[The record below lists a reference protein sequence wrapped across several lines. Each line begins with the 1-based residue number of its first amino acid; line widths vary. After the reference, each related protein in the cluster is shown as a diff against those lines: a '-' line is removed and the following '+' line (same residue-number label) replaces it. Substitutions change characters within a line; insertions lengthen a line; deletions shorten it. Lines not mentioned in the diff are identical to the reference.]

1 MNVLDSMD
9 LESLIQRAKNNDP
22 IALDIIYRNYH
33 AKMLGICLNI
43 IKYDKEIASDLVHDA
58 FVMAF
63 VSIVNLRDNSKF
75 YEWMVS
81 IVKNISLKYVEHRRR
96 IQMSPISA
104 CRNDDTAFI
113 DTVSSPESD
122 VYHKELLELI
132 NQLPEGYRQILKL
145 SVIEG
150 FSHQEIA
157 SMLGIAPHSSS
168 SQLSR
173 ARRYLKRMLERKAIV
188 VVGLV
193 ISFLSTAYIFIMRKN
208 REEFAVDTQLPE
220 EYPSTMDSII
230 EQQKNSVE
238 YRREDLLIPPIGK
251 KTLTKESGNKIVPI
265 ERDSVVIP
273 LDTTLVAEATKDSVR
288 SGDKYIVESLP
299 KIDLAGDIRKR
310 NNKWQISV
318 TSSFGPT
325 LAQNTFKPI
334 DADYSG
340 FPEPDFSVVLPK
352 YIHTWE
358 DYSDYLMRMP
368 SFGSSQETMALFDI
382 ASHNSGKIEQTER
395 HSFPITF
402 SLSLNRAFSERF
414 SLGTGIQYSILRSQF
429 TMGKNG
435 NSIVEKQDV
444 HYLGIPLQVS
454 YQWFEYKRFSSY
466 VSLGVTLNIPVYASQ
481 EIDYLVQWQSQFSQ
495 SNRNRPP
502 IQWQVGAGFG
512 VQYQLGR
519 NTAIFVESTFNWFV
533 PSDTG
538 IRTKWT
544 EQPFVITCPIG
555 IRLSW

>member
-1 MNVLDSMD
+1 MNVIDSMD

-22 IALDIIYRNYH
+22 IAFDIIYRNYH

-43 IKYDKEIASDLVHDA
+43 IKDDKEIASDLVHDA

-63 VSIVNLRDNSKF
+63 VSVVNLRDNSKF

-81 IVKNISLKYVEHRRR
+81 IVKNISLKYVEHRSR
-96 IQMSPISA
+96 IQMSPVSA
-104 CRNDDTAFI
+104 YKPDDTAFI
-113 DTVSSPESD
+113 DTVTSPESD

-150 FSHQEIA
+150 LSHQEIA

-188 VVGLV
+188 VGLV

-208 REEFAVDTQLPE
+208 REKVDVDIQLTE

-238 YRREDLLIPPIGK
+238 YKREDLLIPTIGK
-251 KTLTKESGNKIVPI
+251 KTLTRESGNKIVPI
-265 ERDSVVIP
+265 ERDSVVVP

-288 SGDKYIVESLP
+288 SGDKYIVESFP
-299 KIDLAGDIRKR
+299 KMDLVDDIRKK

-325 LAQNTFKPI
+325 LAQNTLKPI
-334 DADYSG
+334 EADYSD

-358 DYSDYLMRMP
+358 DYSNYLMRMP

-382 ASHNSGKIEQTER
+382 ASRNSGVIEQTER
-395 HSFPITF
+395 HSFPISF

-414 SLGTGIQYSILRSQF
+414 SLGTGLQYSILRSQF

-435 NSIVEKQDV
+435 NAIVEKQDV
-444 HYLGIPLQVS
+444 HYLGIPLKVS

-481 EIDYLVQWQSQFSQ
+481 EIDYMVQWQSLFSQ

-502 IQWQVGAGFG
+502 IQWQAGAGFG

-555 IRLSW
+555 IRFSW